1 VNRGAGGL
9 LAAGGFLAAAGV
21 GAAGALIGASL
32 LKTRVFQGVPGDA
45 VPRNRWLA
53 VTVNV
58 PPELFPPA
66 SDLPEPIAR
75 LTDQAEV
82 GIHPAPGGRGTELA
96 MRLLKPPPAGSAGL
110 TSRIRG
116 TDPRQEIRSALR
128 DAKSLIE
135 TGEVL
140 QPDEPANH
148 PTRTGKLMDLMT
160 SRAGGEGRL

>member
-1 VNRGAGGL
+1 MKRGLLAGGL
-9 LAAGGFLAAAGV
+9 LV
-21 GAAGALIGASL
+21 AAGAGAGAAAALTGARL
-32 LKTRVFQGVPGDA
+32 LKSGVLQGVPGDA

-58 PPELFPPA
+58 PPELFPAA
-66 SDLPEPIAR
+66 SDLPEPIAK

-96 MRLLKPPPAGSAGL
+96 MRLLKPPSAAKSGL
-110 TSRIRG
+110 TGRVG
-116 TDPRQEIRSALR
+116 GDDPRQQVRAALR
-128 DAKSLIE
+128 DAKSMIE

-140 QPDEPANH
+140 QPDEPTTH
-148 PTRTGKLMDLMT
+148 RTRTGKLMELMT

>member
-1 VNRGAGGL
+1 MRRGL
-9 LAAGGFLAAAGV
+9 LASGLLVAAGASA
-21 GAAGALIGASL
+21 GAAGALAGARL
-32 LKTRVFQGVPGDA
+32 LRSRALRGVPGDA

-53 VTVNV
+53 VTVNI
-58 PPELFPPA
+58 PPELFPSA

-96 MRLLKPPPAGSAGL
+96 MRLLKPPPAAKSGL
-110 TSRIRG
+110 IGRARG
-116 TDPRQEIRSALR
+116 DDPRQEIRAALR
-128 DAKSLIE
+128 DAKSMIE

-140 QPDEPANH
+140 QPDEPTTH
-148 PTRTGKLMDLMT
+148 PTRTGKLMELMT